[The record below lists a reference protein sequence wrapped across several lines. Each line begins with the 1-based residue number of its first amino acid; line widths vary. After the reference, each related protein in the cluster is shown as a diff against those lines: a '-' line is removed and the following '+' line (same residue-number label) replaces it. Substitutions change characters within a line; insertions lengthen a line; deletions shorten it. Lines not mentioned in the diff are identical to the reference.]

1 MPSNRIAFIFPG
13 QGSQSVG
20 MGREII
26 DGLPE
31 TKQIFEQVDEICGKS
46 ISKLCLEGQME
57 ELTLTDNLQPAV
69 TAVNLV
75 CLSALNKSGIN
86 PVISAGHSLGEYA
99 ALASSGIVTFY
110 DALRLTMKRGELMHR
125 EAQKNPGTMAA
136 IMGIDIEAVSEI
148 VSQCKEKGVI
158 AIANHNTAQQVVI
171 TGQDEPMLYAMEL
184 AKQRGGKAIQLK
196 VSGAWHCSLM
206 KNAVE
211 DFRHF
216 MNNVT
221 FSPPE
226 TAMLFN
232 ATAGIET
239 DPEKIKD
246 IMAKQLISPVRWY
259 EIVLKMLDQG
269 IDTFVEVGPKK
280 VLSGLVSKIIPD
292 GNARIYNVEDMK
304 SLDTFLNGI
313 K

>member
-1 MPSNRIAFIFPG
+1 
-13 QGSQSVG
+13 
-20 MGREII
+20 MGKEIL
-26 DGLPE
+26 DGFPE
-31 TKQIFEQVDEICGKS
+31 TKEIFSQADEICGRP
-46 ISKLCLEGQME
+46 ISSLCLEGPIE

-69 TAVNLV
+69 TAVNLM
-75 CLSALNKSGIN
+75 CLSALNKSVIS

-136 IMGIDIEAVSEI
+136 IMGMEMETVSEI
-148 VSQCKEKGVI
+148 VSQCKDKGVI
-158 AIANHNTAQQVVI
+158 AIANHNTAKQIVI
-171 TGQDEPMLYAMEL
+171 TGQNEPMSEAMEL
-184 AKQRGGKAIQLK
+184 AKQRGGKAVQLK
-196 VSGAWHCSLM
+196 VSGAWHCNLM
-206 KNAVE
+206 KNAVS
-211 DFRHF
+211 DFRAF
-216 MNNVT
+216 MNDVT
-221 FSPPE
+221 FSTPK
-226 TAMLFN
+226 TTMLFN

-246 IMAKQLISPVRWY
+246 IMAKQLTSPVRWY
-259 EIVLKMLDQG
+259 EIILKMLDQG

-280 VLSGLVSKIIPD
+280 VLSGLVSKIVPD
-292 GNARIYNVEDMK
+292 GKAQIYNVEDMK